1 MQKIRSIFE
10 PMVFGVC
17 EYLGEKMHIPSYR
30 IRLFF
35 IYTSFL
41 TFGSPVFIY
50 LGMAFILNIRA
61 YMNRCKRS
69 SIWDL

>member
-1 MQKIRSIFE
+1 MQKVRSIFE

-17 EYLGEKMHIPSYR
+17 EYLGEKLRIPSYH

-35 IYTSFL
+35 IYATFL
-41 TFGSPVFIY
+41 AFASPVFIY
-50 LGMAFILNIRA
+50 LAIAFILSIRSLA
-61 YMNRCKRS
+61 RSRRRS